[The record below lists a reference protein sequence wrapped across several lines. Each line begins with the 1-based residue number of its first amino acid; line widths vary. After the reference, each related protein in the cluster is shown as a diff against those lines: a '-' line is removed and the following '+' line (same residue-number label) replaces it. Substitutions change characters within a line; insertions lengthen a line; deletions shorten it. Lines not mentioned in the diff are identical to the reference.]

1 MTEQNTVQKHTA
13 TATLHRASDSLSA
26 IGAVWRNLALSPSQ
40 DKGPFHRFLIRLSPW
55 TTGNSERSFMG
66 NDETRSDN
74 GVTHKEILIG
84 TREIIICPGC
94 TVL

>member
-13 TATLHRASDSLSA
+13 TATLHRASDSPST
-26 IGAVWRNLALSPSQ
+26 IGAVWRNLALSPC
-40 DKGPFHRFLIRLSPW
+40 
-55 TTGNSERSFMG
+55 NSERSFMG
-66 NDETRSDN
+66 NDETRGNN

-84 TREIIICPGC
+84 SREIIICPGG